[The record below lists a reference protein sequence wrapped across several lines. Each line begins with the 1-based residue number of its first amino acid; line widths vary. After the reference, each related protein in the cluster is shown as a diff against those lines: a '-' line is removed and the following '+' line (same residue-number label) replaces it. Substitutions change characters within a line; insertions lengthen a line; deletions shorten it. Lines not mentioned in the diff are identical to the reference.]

1 MCVACVGNYA
11 CGIGWLRH
19 RVGDAVCSYGRSVS
33 IVGDSCGGDAS
44 DLDGVGDGML
54 VKTVAL
60 VASFVVV

>member
-1 MCVACVGNYA
+1 MCCGCASVVG
-11 CGIGWLRH
+11 
-19 RVGDAVCSYGRSVS
+19 
-33 IVGDSCGGDAS
+33 GDSCGGDAS